1 MYFYYQHIQTPLGRM
16 TAVVNEH
23 ALLSLSFTD
32 SKDYHT
38 AWDKLQRQGTLIQIS
53 THPIINQIALELE
66 AYFHGACQQ
75 FKTPVDYVIG
85 TSFQQDVWRALQQL
99 PYGEQVNY
107 SAIAEAIG
115 KPKSVRAVSTAIGLN
130 PLSIIVPCHRVL
142 RKDGR
147 LGGFNSGLHR
157 KKYLLT
163 LEGGRWHE

>member
-1 MYFYYQHIQTPLGRM
+1 MYFYYQHIETPLGRM
-16 TAVVNEH
+16 TAIVNDH

-32 SKDYHT
+32 SKDYDT
-38 AWDKLQRQGTLIQIS
+38 AWAKFEHLGTLTQIL
-53 THPIINQIALELE
+53 THPIIHQIANELE
-66 AYFHGACQQ
+66 AYFHGTCQQ

-85 TSFQQDVWRALQQL
+85 TPFQQSVWHALKQL
-99 PYGEQVNY
+99 GYGEQVTY
-107 SAIAEAIG
+107 STIATAIG
-115 KPKSVRAVSTAIGLN
+115 KPKSVRAVASAIGLN

-147 LGGFNSGLHR
+147 LGGFNSGIHR